1 MLRAEVNR
9 DICQVCDPCSARL
22 ACTTKAVVK
31 IDADEPAFIEL
42 ARRNGCG
49 DCLPACPYG
58 ATALSNAN
66 VSNARGARM
75 GSA

>member
-1 MLRAEVNR
+1 MLRAEMNWDMCR
-9 DICQVCDPCSARL
+9 TCGPCSARR

-31 IDADEPAFIEL
+31 IDADEPTFIEL
-42 ARRNGCG
+42 ARCNGCG

-58 ATALSNAN
+58 AIALSNAS
-66 VSNARGARM
+66 VSNTRRARM

>member
-1 MLRAEVNR
+1 MLRAEVNW
-9 DICQVCDPCSARL
+9 DICQACDPCSARL
-22 ACTTKAVVK
+22 ACKTKAVVK

-42 ARRNGCG
+42 ARCNGCG

-58 ATALSNAN
+58 AIALRNIH
-66 VSNARGARM
+66 VPNARSARI